1 LQFAVVGPYFTMANL
16 PKPVPETHAGWRS
29 RGYLPHYDASET
41 VQHVV
46 FRLADSLPAEV
57 MQALEK
63 APKRIRLE
71 TAEATLDAGV
81 GSRLLADPRA
91 AAIVQAALLHFDAER
106 YRLLVWCVMP
116 SHVHVL
122 VEQMTDWPLAQVLH
136 NWKSFTAHAI
146 NGSLR
151 RSGAVWAR
159 EYFDRMMRDDR
170 QVEAAR
176 FYIENNPVAAGLC
189 ASAEDWPW
197 SSAFG
202 RPKEDAGETPALRR

>member
-1 LQFAVVGPYFTMANL
+1 MSNV
-16 PKPVPETHAGWRS
+16 PKPMPLNHAGWRS

-81 GSRLLADPRA
+81 GGRLLAIPRA
-91 AAIVQAALLHFDAER
+91 ADVVQAALLHFDAER
-106 YRLLVWCVMP
+106 YRLLTWCVMP
-116 SHVHVL
+116 THVHVL
-122 VEQMTDWPLAQVLH
+122 VGRISGWPLAAVVH

-146 NGSLR
+146 NRALA
-151 RSGAVWAR
+151 RSGGVWSR

-189 ASAEDWPW
+189 VRAENWTW
-197 SSAFG
+197 SGALG
-202 RPKEDAGETPALRR
+202 RPQEDAGETPALRS